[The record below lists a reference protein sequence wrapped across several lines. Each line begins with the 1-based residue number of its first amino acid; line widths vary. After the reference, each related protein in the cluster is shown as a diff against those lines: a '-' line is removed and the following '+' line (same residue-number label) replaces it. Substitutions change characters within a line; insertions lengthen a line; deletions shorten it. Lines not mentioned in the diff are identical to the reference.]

1 MHDTVTAPVR
11 PPTDATPKDGTDAV
25 PHAGAT
31 DSTDIGTA
39 GITDANIA
47 GITAAD
53 TVDRADVDT
62 GDGGVDL
69 SAGLVEPEG
78 ARARPRWR
86 RAGVLTQWALVV
98 GVLAAFPL
106 YQDQLPD
113 LGLMWTSVSH
123 ADAGW
128 LAVVVLAV
136 AGSMGAFARLQRRLL
151 RVGGLRMS
159 MRRACAIT
167 YAGNALSTTL
177 PAGPAVSVV
186 YTFRQFRRNG
196 ASAQLATAVILAGGV
211 ITTSAYSL
219 IGLAAL
225 LVAPGSRGP
234 ALVAL
239 SVPLAGAA
247 LVAAALA
254 WRPTRALVTAPLR
267 RLYRAA
273 VAHPRIAPHAE
284 RLAGV
289 PAVLRPTRRDW
300 AALIALSVLN
310 WVFDI
315 LALLAAAHAVG
326 VAVDL
331 DGVALTYF
339 AAQAAGSI
347 LPLLPG
353 GLGAI
358 EGSMAAS
365 LVALGATLSPAV
377 AAVGL
382 YRLVSYWAVVTVGWI
397 AWLALHEG
405 PRVPARVKARLAG
418 AVCLFLEGTTRV
430 ALTPYAAIIMN
441 TPAEPRRP

>member
-11 PPTDATPKDGTDAV
+11 PPADA
-25 PHAGAT
+25 HALPSETGPPEP
-31 DSTDIGTA
+31 TA
-39 GITDANIA
+39 
-47 GITAAD
+47 
-53 TVDRADVDT
+53 
-62 GDGGVDL
+62 
-69 SAGLVEPEG
+69 
-78 ARARPRWR
+78 ARPRWR
-86 RAGVLTQWALVV
+86 RAGVLMQWALLL

-106 YQDQLPD
+106 YSGRLPD
-113 LGLMWTSVSH
+113 LGAMWTSASH
-123 ADAGW
+123 ADPGW
-128 LAVVVLAV
+128 LTVVVLAV

-151 RVGGLRMS
+151 RIGGLRMS
-159 MRRACAIT
+159 LRRAFAIT

-186 YTFRQFRRNG
+186 YTFRQFRRGG
-196 ASAQLATAVILAGGV
+196 ASPQLATAVILAGGV
-211 ITTSAYSL
+211 ITTTAYSL

-239 SVPLAGAA
+239 AVPLTAAA

-267 RLYRAA
+267 RLHRAA
-273 VAHPRIAPHAE
+273 VAHPRIAPHVE
-284 RLAGV
+284 RLAEV

-300 AALIALSVLN
+300 AALVALSALN

-326 VAVDL
+326 IGVDL
-331 DGVALTYF
+331 DGVALAYF
-339 AAQAAGSI
+339 AAQAAGSV

-382 YRLVSYWAVVTVGWI
+382 YRLVSYWAVVAVGWI
-397 AWLALHEG
+397 AWVALHEG
-405 PRVPARVKARLAG
+405 PRVPARVTVRLAATG
-418 AVCLFLEGTTRV
+418 RMFLEGTTRV
-430 ALTPYAAIIMN
+430 ALTPYAAMLMN
-441 TPAEPRRP
+441 APAEPRRP

>member
-11 PPTDATPKDGTDAV
+11 PQAEATAPRTQDAADGTN
-25 PHAGAT
+25 GT
-31 DSTDIGTA
+31 DSGA
-39 GITDANIA
+39 DASLA
-47 GITAAD
+47 VA
-53 TVDRADVDT
+53 
-62 GDGGVDL
+62 
-69 SAGLVEPEG
+69 EPEQ
-78 ARARPRWR
+78 AQAQAQARPRWR
-86 RAGVLTQWALVV
+86 RAGVLAQWGLLL

-106 YQDQLPD
+106 YRDQLPD
-113 LGLMWTSVSH
+113 LSVMWTSASH
-123 ADAGW
+123 ADPGW
-128 LAVVVLAV
+128 LTVVVLAV

-151 RVGGLRMS
+151 RIGGLRMS
-159 MRRACAIT
+159 LRRAFAIT

-186 YTFRQFRRNG
+186 YTFRQFRRGG

-219 IGLAAL
+219 IGVAAL

-239 SVPLAGAA
+239 SVPLVPAA
-247 LVAAALA
+247 LLAAALA

-300 AALIALSVLN
+300 AALIALSALN

-326 VAVDL
+326 IGVDL

-365 LVALGATLSPAV
+365 LVTLGAALSPAV

-397 AWLALHEG
+397 AWFALHEG

-418 AVCLFLEGTTRV
+418 AMRAFLEGTTKV
-430 ALTPYAAIIMN
+430 ALTPYAAVIMN
-441 TPAEPRRP
+441 APAELRRP